1 MGPGQGVG
9 QHPLESVPSHI
20 DIDTVAT
27 EIAKLAGVREA
38 YHIHVW
44 TITSGVHAMSA
55 HVIIDDQLVS
65 RSRSLLDEIRTLLAE
80 KFKILHSTIQ
90 LECERCDMN
99 MNSECRIAAPDGGKN
114 L

>member
-1 MGPGQGVG
+1 
-9 QHPLESVPSHI
+9 
-20 DIDTVAT
+20 VAA

-65 RSRSLLDEIRTLLAE
+65 RSRELLDEIRTLLANR
-80 KFKILHSTIQ
+80 FKIVHSTIQ

-99 MNSECRIAAPDGGKN
+99 MNAECRLPAPDSHKPS
-114 L
+114 